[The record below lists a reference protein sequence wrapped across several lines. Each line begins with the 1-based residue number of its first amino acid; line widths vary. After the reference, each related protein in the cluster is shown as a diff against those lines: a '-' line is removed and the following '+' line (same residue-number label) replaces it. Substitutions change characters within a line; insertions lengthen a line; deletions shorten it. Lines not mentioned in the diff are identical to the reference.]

1 MLIQAEK
8 LGLKVGEKLI
18 LHNISLGI
26 ERGEVLALIGPTGAG
41 KTSLLRLL
49 DLLEKPSSG
58 RLLIDGMDFAASSSG
73 RLEMRRRMAFVQQK
87 PVAFNMSVFDNVA
100 SGLRWRGVD
109 STEARRR
116 VDAVL
121 ELVGL
126 AGYDK
131 QNARTLSGGEMQRVA
146 IARSLV
152 TAPEILYLDEPTAN
166 LDPVTNTKIEEVLA
180 HVARENK
187 VTVVMSTH
195 DMTQGQRLAGRV
207 ALLMNGRL
215 IQIGTP
221 HDIFTSPQCAEAA
234 GFVGVD
240 NIWPGVVV
248 NHEGSLV
255 EIRINTHSVQAVTD
269 FETGRAVDVLIRPE
283 DVTLSL
289 THDITS
295 ARNVFK
301 GRVVRLT
308 LLGPL
313 ARVEMDCGFPVLAL
327 VTAKSVEEMGLEP
340 GKQLWASFKATS
352 LRVIR
357 SCG

>member
-1 MLIQAEK
+1 MLIETQS
-8 LGLKVGEKLI
+8 LSLKSGEKFI
-18 LHNISLGI
+18 LRDISLGV

-49 DLLEKPSSG
+49 DLLEKPSAG
-58 RLLIDGMDFAASSSG
+58 RLLIDGVDFSANSPG
-73 RLEMRRRMAFVQQK
+73 RLAMRRRMAFVQQK
-87 PVAFNMSVFDNVA
+87 PVPFNMSVFDNVA
-100 SGLRWRGVD
+100 SGLKWREV
-109 STEARRR
+109 SSAEVKRR
-116 VDAVL
+116 VDEVL

-126 AGYDK
+126 STYHR

-152 TAPEILYLDEPTAN
+152 TQPEILYLDEPTAN

-180 HVARENK
+180 RIARESTA
-187 VTVVMSTH
+187 TVLMSTH

-207 ALLMNGRL
+207 ALLMGGRL
-215 IQIGTP
+215 VQIGTP

-240 NIWPGVVV
+240 NIWPGVVEKR
-248 NHEGSLV
+248 EGSLA
-255 EIRINTHSVQAVTD
+255 EISINTHSVQAVTD
-269 FETGRAVDVLIRPE
+269 FETGAAVDMLIRPE
-283 DVTLSL
+283 DITLSL
-289 THDITS
+289 SHDITS
-295 ARNVFK
+295 ARNVFR

-313 ARVEMDCGFPVLAL
+313 ARVELDCGFPVLAL
-327 VTAKSVEEMGLEP
+327 VTAKSVEEMGLGV
-340 GKQLWASFKATS
+340 GKELWASFKATS

>member
-1 MLIQAEK
+1 MLIETEK
-8 LGLKVGEKLI
+8 LNLKSGEKFI
-18 LHNISLGI
+18 LRDISMGI

-58 RLLIDGMDFAASSSG
+58 RLWIDGIDFSTGSTG

-87 PVAFNMSVFDNVA
+87 PMPFNMSVFDNVA
-100 SGLRWRGVD
+100 SGLKWRDVD
-109 STEARRR
+109 STETRRR
-116 VDAVL
+116 VDEVL

-126 AGYDK
+126 STYHR

-152 TAPEILYLDEPTAN
+152 TRPEILYLDEPTAN
-166 LDPVTNTKIEEVLA
+166 LDPVTNAKIEEVLA
-180 HVARENK
+180 HVARESK

-221 HDIFTSPQCAEAA
+221 HDIFTSPQCADAA

-240 NIWPGVVV
+240 NIWPGVVIS
-248 NHEGSLV
+248 HEDSLAV
-255 EIRINTHSVQAVTD
+255 VRINTHSVQAVTD
-269 FETGRAVDVLIRPE
+269 FETGTAVDVLIRPE

-295 ARNVFK
+295 ARNVFA
-301 GRVVRLT
+301 GSIVRLT

-313 ARVEMDCGFPVLAL
+313 ARVEVDCGFPVLAL
-327 VTAKSVEEMGLEP
+327 VTSKSVEEMGLEP
-340 GKQLWASFKATS
+340 GKKLWASFKATS
-352 LRVIR
+352 LRVVL